1 MENQG
6 RSKLLGE
13 MPMKQLVPKISVP
26 IMISMLVQAL
36 YNVVDSI
43 FVAKYNADALTAV
56 SLAFPVQTL
65 MIALSVGLGVGIN
78 SLISR
83 RLGEHNHEAAI
94 NGAWAGLLMEFIG
107 FVLFALFGAIFSR
120 AFFTW
125 FTTDEQLIELGQ
137 QYLSVVTIYS
147 LGLFLSISFE
157 RMLQSTGNTVYSM
170 VMQLTGAIV
179 NIILDPIMIF
189 GLLGCPAMGIS
200 GAAIA
205 TVIGQFCGLGV
216 GIVCN
221 QLKNRELRLS
231 LHGFRIHPRAVKDIL
246 AVGFPSMIMQS
257 ISSVLTVLMNMIL
270 IAYGNVAVSV
280 LGVYFKLQSF
290 VFMPVFG
297 LNNGLVAIVG
307 YNFGARLR
315 QRVYEAIRVALIYA
329 VIIMAVGTV
338 LFLVCPE
345 FLLSL
350 FEAEGESAGELT
362 AIGVPALRT
371 ICTHFRHRRHWHYPE
386 HGVPGHRQGLLQPA
400 HEPDAPAHRAAAC
413 GVDSLRAG
421 RAERHLV
428 ELPHCGD
435 CFPDPVPDSVP
446 AGGPGHPETPGG
458 LSKHTKRAV
467 PLVFSSRTAL
477 LYCCKRRA
485 FSSRNT
491 KEEPS
496 HILACKSTNKYG
508 HRRFSKG
515 RAESPLV
522 APAGAKPS
530 APASMHGTPYKKCW
544 SKMPCQHDER
554 AVPPVFSSRTA
565 PFSWHHQPI

>member
-1 MENQG
+1 MENEG

-205 TVIGQFCGLGV
+205 TVIGQFCSLGV

-371 ICTHFRHRRHWHYPE
+371 ICTHFVIAAIGITLSTVFQAIGKGFYI
-386 HGVPGHRQGLLQPA
+386 QPA
-400 HEPDAPAHRAAAC
+400 HEPDAPAHRAAAR

-446 AGGPGHPETPGG
+446 AGGPGHPQTHGG
-458 LSKHTKRAV
+458 KINHAKSSGKASGISDASRSYRLPPRSARIRGAFSASWKSV
-467 PLVFSSRTAL
+467 LILFSSHVYRSICFAIIAGSVPHPGT
-477 LYCCKRRA
+477 
-485 FSSRNT
+485 
-491 KEEPS
+491 
-496 HILACKSTNKYG
+496 
-508 HRRFSKG
+508 FSKY
-515 RAESPLV
+515 
-522 APAGAKPS
+522 S
-530 APASMHGTPYKKCW
+530 AIT
-544 SKMPCQHDER
+544 
-554 AVPPVFSSRTA
+554 
-565 PFSWHHQPI
+565 